1 MSKKVLQRAL
11 KDAKD
16 IETLAQQTAK
26 QQIIEAF
33 TPTIKRSFKE
43 ALALEG
49 EDEMPDEEPVIPPP
63 EEEDP
68 VEEMN
73 EPQGGGEKATVDLD
87 KLSQEM
93 EAEMRQEAELDLDI
107 EDDVEDDA
115 PPPVEEAK
123 DNDDDKEEVT
133 EVEVTDDDIQE
144 AYKAYMSEVEA
155 PPKGDPPEIDPNTGK
170 PEGLAAKQKP
180 KTDTNWIDEE
190 PPDKEDF
197 TQKETWYKDKIAS
210 GVYMIAERDAQLRL
224 LAKVIKEMKFDA
236 KKLGYLTRLFA
247 NHQGMDKATKTQIIE
262 RFDEVR
268 TIGEARTLYNTAES
282 VLAKRSRKAMTESRR
297 GRGNRSSSA
306 ATPQVAPKPRA
317 RGQLN
322 ETFNRWKKLAKL
334 DK

>member
-1 MSKKVLQRAL
+1 MTKKVYESAL

-16 IETLAQQTAK
+16 IETLAQQSAK
-26 QQIIEAF
+26 QKILEAF
-33 TPTIKRSFKE
+33 VPTIKRGVRE

-49 EDEMPDEEPVIPPP
+49 DEEVPDEEPVAPPP
-63 EEEDP
+63 EEDP

-107 EDDVEDDA
+107 EDEIEDA

-123 DNDDDKEEVT
+123 DEDDDKDKDEMT

-155 PPKGDPPEIDPNTGK
+155 PPKGDPEQIDPNTGK
-170 PEGLAAKQKP
+170 PEGLAAKQKS
-180 KTDTNWIDEE
+180 KTDANWIDEE
-190 PPDKEDF
+190 PPDKDDF
-197 TQKETWYKDKIAS
+197 TVKEAWYKEKVAR
-210 GVYMIAERDAQLRL
+210 GVLLIAERDAQIRN
-224 LAKVIKEMKFDA
+224 LATVIKEMKFDA

-247 NHQGMDKATKTQIIE
+247 NHQNLDKATKTSIIE
-262 RFDEVR
+262 RFDEVK
-268 TIGEARTLYNTAES
+268 TVNEAKVLYNTAES
-282 VLAKRSRKAMTESRR
+282 VLAKRSKKAMTESRKAR
-297 GRGNRSSSA
+297 RNRSSSA
-306 ATPQVAPKPRA
+306 ATPQVAPKPKKP
-317 RGQLN
+317 LN

-334 DK
+334 DQ